1 MTRLSPRDLR
11 ARSVLAGEA
20 SAAAAELEAALA
32 TPPVSHAAAF
42 FDVDNTMLQ
51 GASIFHLARGLYRR
65 KFFSTREIATKAWQ
79 QLRFR
84 MQGETPES
92 VANARAAALTFI
104 AGHRVSEVQILVE
117 EIFDELMADRIWPGT
132 RALAQQHLDAG
143 ERVWL
148 VTAAPVEVARLLAR
162 RLGLTGALGTVAAER
177 DGVYTGDLVGDILH
191 GPAKAE
197 AVRALAAREGLD
209 LAACS
214 AYSDSVNDLPL
225 LEMVGNPC
233 AVNPDGRLRR
243 HAEVAGWRVRD
254 YRTGRKATRLAL
266 LTAGAS
272 GVTLGA
278 VSAAVAIHR
287 CLSRGCASRRRVS

>member
-1 MTRLSPRDLR
+1 MGGGSSRDLR

-20 SAAAAELEAALA
+20 SAAAAEVEAALR
-32 TPPVSHAAAF
+32 TRPVPDAAAF

-51 GASIFHLARGLYRR
+51 GASMFHLARGLYRR
-65 KFFSTREIATKAWQ
+65 KFFTTGEIAQKAFA

-84 MQGETPES
+84 LQGETPDS

-117 EIFDELMADRIWPGT
+117 EIFDEIMADRIWPGT

-177 DGVYTGDLVGDILH
+177 DGIYTGELVGDILH

-197 AVRALAAREGLD
+197 AVRALAAHEGLN
-209 LAACS
+209 LASCA

-225 LEMVGNPC
+225 LELVGNPC
-233 AVNPDGRLRR
+233 AINPDSRLRR
-243 HAEVAGWRVRD
+243 HAEVAGWRIRD
-254 YRTGRKATRLAL
+254 YRTGRKAARLGL

-278 VSAAVAIHR
+278 VSAAVAI
-287 CLSRGCASRRRVS
+287 RGCVRRRVS